1 MLRKKDI
8 GTLNFLPPRIIVDLP
23 MMILGGKKSKK
34 SIYIKKE
41 ASTGRFDLEIG
52 RIGQKFPK
60 N

>member
-8 GTLNFLPPRIIVDLP
+8 GTLIFLPLTIIVDLP

-52 RIGQKFPK
+52 RIGQNSPK
-60 N
+60 T